1 MHDPDLSLKE
11 IYQDLAQRYDHDGDV
26 QHFSDK
32 GTVHSYIDFYE
43 VYFEPK
49 RDHARLLEIGL
60 MSGSSMLVWSRY
72 FRTYR
77 LVGIDLESDLGPAK
91 DFHSQLESDPDIDL
105 YLGLDST
112 KEYVPNELRARD
124 FDFIIDDGNHE
135 FWAQILTLQS
145 YWPLLMPGGVYF
157 IEDIMGDGE
166 VQQLRKLIDTR
177 YPGSVIEHHSGFK
190 DDRKDDQI
198 LAVTKMKG

>member
-1 MHDPDLSLKE
+1 MTPVDLTLKE
-11 IYQDLAQRYDHDGDV
+11 IYHDLVQQYDQGGDV
-26 QHFSDK
+26 RFFSDK

-43 VYFEPK
+43 SYFSHK
-49 RDHARLLEIGL
+49 RHRVKLLEIGV
-60 MSGSSMLVWSRY
+60 MSGSSLLLWSRY
-72 FRTYR
+72 FRDYK
-77 LVGIDLESDLGPAK
+77 LIGIDIALDLGQPRE
-91 DFHSQLESDPDIDL
+91 FHAELESDPGIHL

-112 KEYVPNELRARD
+112 KDYMPNALRCLD

-135 FWAQILTLQS
+135 FWAQIFTLQS

-166 VQQLRKLIDTR
+166 IQQFRKLIATR
-177 YPGSVIEHHSGFK
+177 YPDAIVAHHAGLK

-198 LAVTKMKG
+198 LAIKKMEG

>member
-1 MHDPDLSLKE
+1 
-11 IYQDLAQRYDHDGDV
+11 
-26 QHFSDK
+26 
-32 GTVHSYIDFYE
+32 
-43 VYFEPK
+43 
-49 RDHARLLEIGL
+49 
-60 MSGSSMLVWSRY
+60 
-72 FRTYR
+72 
-77 LVGIDLESDLGPAK
+77 LVGIDLCQNLGEPL
-91 DFHSQLESDPDIDL
+91 DFHSQLESDPDIGL

-177 YPGSVIEHHSGFK
+177 YPGSVIEHHPGFK

-198 LAVTKMKG
+198 LAITKMKG